1 MCVCNHAS
9 IHGQPSIS
17 HYRVRLTFCEKHQ
30 SFDTA
35 SAKSGRCT
43 RKVCDVSSL
52 PAEPSGTLENYH
64 QFKRIR
70 AMSADTFSL
79 WRMVNGEDYPSF
91 IPEKL
96 NMSLLHSSFIALK
109 QAISAPE
116 TLKVVRETHAYLKI
130 SFSSYRRLPVH
141 HFLQRA
147 TSLTNQVLRKDWSL
161 ERCVPRGR
169 MTPKAYY
176 ELLSAVAAAI
186 EKLERASVMAV
197 QTVRRAAH
205 VLRHCTDVRL
215 MIVFLP
221 LGARLHTLIQGI
233 LKHMDAYSA
242 ALLGIRR
249 KKPLEYLSLRR
260 LRDEPLFLESQG
272 MGSLFA
278 MACRLRQALHRQE
291 PESNKYTAD

>member
-1 MCVCNHAS
+1 
-9 IHGQPSIS
+9 
-17 HYRVRLTFCEKHQ
+17 
-30 SFDTA
+30 
-35 SAKSGRCT
+35 
-43 RKVCDVSSL
+43 
-52 PAEPSGTLENYH
+52 
-64 QFKRIR
+64 
-70 AMSADTFSL
+70 MSADTFAL
-79 WRMVNGEDYPSF
+79 WRVVNGEDYPDLL
-91 IPEKL
+91 PEKL
-96 NMSLLHSSFIALK
+96 NTSLLHSSFITLK

-116 TLKVVRETHAYLKI
+116 TLKVIGETHSYLKI

-147 TSLTNQVLRKDWSL
+147 ISLTNQVLRKDWSL
-161 ERCVPRGR
+161 ERCVPRGK

-176 ELLSAVAAAI
+176 ELLSAVATAI
-186 EKLERASVMAV
+186 EKLERASIMAI

-205 VLRHCTDVRL
+205 ILRHCTDIRL

-221 LGARLHTLIQGI
+221 LAARLHTLVQSI

-260 LRDEPLFLESQG
+260 LRDEPLFLELRG

-278 MACRLRQALHRQE
+278 MACRLRQVLHRQE